1 MCLKFRAGLLCAKWL
16 IIGILLSVALQGN
29 LWAQNFRAAESAG
42 ITAGETDLTISK
54 PTGTT
59 SGDVMI
65 AAIAFR
71 PPGATLTPP
80 SGWTLIRR
88 TNQMATNTSAQATY
102 RKVAGGSEPVSYT
115 WTLSTSPATLG
126 AAGGIMTFYG
136 IDTTN
141 PVNVESGQATPS
153 ALTHSTPSVTTT
165 VTNTIVVTTHSY
177 STCPTYWRP
186 WRLSQTPLTINQG
199 FLSK

>member
-1 MCLKFRAGLLCAKWL
+1 MKATSENHANWGDSGAGCRYYNQKSRFDINQVNRPVPLMGWIMCLKFRAGLLCAKWL
-16 IIGILLSVALQGN
+16 VIGILLTVALQGN

-42 ITAGETDLTISK
+42 ITAGETALTISK
-54 PTGTT
+54 PYGTT

-88 TNQMATNTSAQATY
+88 TNQMASNTSAQATY

-115 WTLSTSPATLG
+115 WTQGSSPATLG
-126 AAGGIMTFYG
+126 AAGGIMTF
-136 IDTTN
+136 
-141 PVNVESGQATPS
+141 
-153 ALTHSTPSVTTT
+153 
-165 VTNTIVVTTHSY
+165 
-177 STCPTYWRP
+177 
-186 WRLSQTPLTINQG
+186 
-199 FLSK
+199 